1 MQAKKVPAALAAV
14 VAGASA
20 LWGSAALGAPDP
32 QFGPV
37 ELFQPAPP
45 HSFSLQSAPP
55 TTNNLGTFNI
65 VIVPGPGLSANAP
78 ALAAFNRAA
87 LAWSSRISDPITVT
101 INADLSTTDPNG
113 NPFGANIIGSTSSV
127 SLQGGYD
134 VVRNQLVADSNA
146 QIVGVANKSAISALP
161 TAAQFTA
168 TLPAGRSL
176 SGNVILTKANAKA
189 MGFTGLDAPPASGGF
204 GPSDANVVFNSA
216 FTFDYD
222 NTNGVSAGTIDFQ
235 TAATHEIGHV
245 LGFTSSTDTVDTT
258 TAATTPTISPTVL
271 DLFRFD
277 RAGTNHPATLTDF
290 TNKPRDLTPGVDTI
304 TSDLSQE
311 FRMSTGV
318 NGGDGQQASHWKDD
332 AQTGSFIGIMDPT
345 LASGMT
351 EPVTEADYRA
361 MDLIGYDVIPAP
373 EPAALGLCAAA
384 CFGLLA
390 RRRRVV

>member
-1 MQAKKVPAALAAV
+1 MQAKKVLTALAAV
-14 VAGASA
+14 AVGAGA
-20 LWGSAALGAPDP
+20 LWGRAARGAPDP
-32 QFGPV
+32 QSGPV
-37 ELFQPAPP
+37 DLFEPTPP
-45 HSFSLQSAPP
+45 HTFSLQSAPP

-65 VIVPGPGLSANAP
+65 VIVPGAGLSANAP

-113 NPFGANIIGSTSSV
+113 NPFAANIIGSTSSV

-134 VVRNQLVADSNA
+134 TIRNQLVADSNT
-146 QIVGVANKSAISALP
+146 QVGGLANKSAISALP
-161 TAAQFTA
+161 AAAQFTA

-176 SGNVILTKANAKA
+176 SGNVVLTKANAKA

-204 GPSDANVVFNSA
+204 GPSDATVVFNSA

-222 NTNGVSAGTIDFQ
+222 NTNGVSAGQIDFQ

-245 LGFTSSTDTVDTT
+245 LGFTSSVDTVDTT
-258 TAATTPTISPTVL
+258 TAATNPTISPTVL

-277 RAGTNHPATLTDF
+277 RSGTNHPVTLTDY
-290 TNKPRDLTPGVDTI
+290 TNKPRDLSPGVDTV

-311 FRMSTGV
+311 FRMSTGL

-332 AQTGSFIGIMDPT
+332 SQTGSFIGIMDPT
-345 LASGMT
+345 LSSGTT
-351 EPVTEADYRA
+351 EPVTDADFRA
-361 MDLIGYDVIPAP
+361 MDLIGYDVTAVP
-373 EPAALGLCAAA
+373 EPAALGICAVA
-384 CFGLLA
+384 CAGLLA
-390 RRRRVV
+390 RRRRVG